1 MMDNYSMSELYALQ
15 WAYDIGLLD
24 DRIDTAEPTEPARII
39 DIVTLLAR
47 FAAAADIDCI

>member
-1 MMDNYSMSELYALQ
+1 MDKYSVSEIYALQ

-24 DRIDTAEPTEPARII
+24 DRIDNAEPTAPARII

>member
-1 MMDNYSMSELYALQ
+1 MMDNYSVSELYALQ
-15 WAYDIGLLD
+15 WAYDVGLLD
-24 DRIDTAEPTEPARII
+24 DRADASEPTAPARII